1 MLPKVL
7 QCIFHIGSKHTFG
20 GTFSKHKLLFY
31 ISFFLS
37 MSFNCLT
44 ERPTLTF
51 VIFISFVL
59 WLTSVSPRENRSSN
73 GGESEFVLVILSETC
88 GIAYCT
94 WITSQICHVDECD
107 DAHKA
112 LSSAPGI
119 FCVMSMSY
127 NH

>member
-1 MLPKVL
+1 MND
-7 QCIFHIGSKHTFG
+7 IFNGIRDHTTAQFRI
-20 GTFSKHKLLFY
+20 FSEGLDQKLE
-31 ISFFLS
+31 S
-37 MSFNCLT
+37 
-44 ERPTLTF
+44 F
-51 VIFISFVL
+51 VIFFSFVL
-59 WLTSVSPRENRSSN
+59 WLTSVSPRENRSSK
-73 GGESEFVLVILSETC
+73 GGESEFVLVILSKTC

-94 WITSQICHVDECD
+94 WITSQICHVDGCD